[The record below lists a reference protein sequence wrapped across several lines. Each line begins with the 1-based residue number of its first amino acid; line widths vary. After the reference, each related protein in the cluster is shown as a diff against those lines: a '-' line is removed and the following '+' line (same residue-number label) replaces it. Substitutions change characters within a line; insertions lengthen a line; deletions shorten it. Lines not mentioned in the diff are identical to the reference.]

1 MQTTLSNLHRAHGL
15 APSRWLCQL
24 GSATGREWNTF
35 DFFKRHRSQALRTRF
50 RMFLSIDGV
59 VSRER
64 KACETV
70 MYVLGLGGDVCDY
83 DGAPEGR
90 EIFFVIC

>member
-1 MQTTLSNLHRAHGL
+1 
-15 APSRWLCQL
+15 
-24 GSATGREWNTF
+24 
-35 DFFKRHRSQALRTRF
+35 
-50 RMFLSIDGV
+50 MFLSIDGV
-59 VSRER
+59 VSREP